1 MSLTRSLVAEVSL
14 GRRPEEADGMA
25 GLGFIDF
32 VGTIIAGR
40 NESGARI
47 PTQTLCLNA
56 GDFALPVEV
65 LFGPLSAAHRI

>member
-1 MSLTRSLVAEVSL
+1 
-14 GRRPEEADGMA
+14 MA

-56 GDFALPVEV
+56 GDVALPVEV